1 MGNKFYDHDTIL
13 FVHRVLQLPQTK
25 ADECPSDMTTLPPIE
40 KLTPLDSSEGY
51 MLQASVEVVDGNNPE
66 LKDRALR
73 TLMTIKETLKQ
84 SVVLVPGDRLALD
97 TRLPVAPR
105 RP

>member
-1 MGNKFYDHDTIL
+1 
-13 FVHRVLQLPQTK
+13 
-25 ADECPSDMTTLPPIE
+25 MTTLPPTE
-40 KLTPLDSSEGY
+40 KLTPLDSSESY

-73 TLMTIKETLKQ
+73 ALMTIKETLKQ